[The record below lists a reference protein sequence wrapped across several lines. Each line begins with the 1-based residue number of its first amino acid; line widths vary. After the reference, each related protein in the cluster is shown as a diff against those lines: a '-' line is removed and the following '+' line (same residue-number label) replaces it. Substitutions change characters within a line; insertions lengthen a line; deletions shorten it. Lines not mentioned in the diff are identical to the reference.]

1 MTDHCF
7 VCDRPLSEG
16 SEGNVCQVCLDLT
29 AQYQEKRETRISR
42 LENRAAATRDKASA
56 HAAAARQMAGA
67 IPFGQPILVG
77 HHSETRDRRYRDR
90 IWQKFGQSHAA
101 FEKAKRQEA
110 RTDAARRNETFDN
123 GDPQAVLALAAKIEK
138 AQANHEFMKT
148 VNRIIRKHRK
158 ANTLQAAIPELV
170 ALGIA
175 EDTAARFLTPTY
187 GEIGFADYTLT
198 NNRANIK
205 RMQQRLEELRTLHR
219 ARVQAVADDDD
230 GEEAVD
236 GLDGVTLQRN
246 RDENRLQVR
255 FPGKPS
261 QAVRDVMKANGFR
274 WAPSQDAWQRQLT
287 NNAEW
292 AWQRALETIRE
303 IENQTTT

>member
-123 GDPQAVLALAAKIEK
+123 GDPSPRFRSDASDIDLQSV
-138 AQANHEFMKT
+138 
-148 VNRIIRKHRK
+148 VRI
-158 ANTLQAAIPELV
+158 V
-170 ALGIA
+170 CC
-175 EDTAARFLTPTY
+175 DC
-187 GEIGFADYTLT
+187 
-198 NNRANIK
+198 NIC
-205 RMQQRLEELRTLHR
+205 
-219 ARVQAVADDDD
+219 ARVVFRVCA
-230 GEEAVD
+230 
-236 GLDGVTLQRN
+236 
-246 RDENRLQVR
+246 NRLNR
-255 FPGKPS
+255 S
-261 QAVRDVMKANGFR
+261 N
-274 WAPSQDAWQRQLT
+274 QRRC
-287 NNAEW
+287 A
-292 AWQRALETIRE
+292 ADIFD
-303 IENQTTT
+303 